1 MIDRFGMLPDP
12 VRNLFR
18 TTTIKLDA
26 SRLGIDRIDVGP
38 AGGRIEFTAETVV
51 DPVTIVRLVQREPD
65 TFRYRDG
72 DGRTGNRLLV
82 RRGMAHPDTRFQ
94 FVEAL
99 VDELRGDATT
109 NRRQPLELA
118 SR

>member
-1 MIDRFGMLPDP
+1 M
-12 VRNLFR
+12 
-18 TTTIKLDA
+18 
-26 SRLGIDRIDVGP
+26 
-38 AGGRIEFTAETVV
+38 
-51 DPVTIVRLVQREPD
+51 QREPD

-72 DGRTGNRLLV
+72 DGRAGNRLLV

-99 VDELRGDATT
+99 VKELGGDDATD
-109 NRRQPLELA
+109 RREPLELA